1 MTLNW
6 SRVPASGASVKP
18 PSTGFSVFSVSSVV
32 ARLQF
37 SWRLVLALP
46 LMVGCDALLPS
57 APADDEVL
65 DGPIEGLTAAQA
77 AIFAKG
83 DEEFNRTF
91 SAGEGA
97 GPMFVASA
105 CGSCHVGDGKG
116 HPAFNLTRF
125 GRMVD
130 GVFDPMRAQGG
141 PQVQNRAVQHYVAE
155 VVPGGVTG
163 VSVFTAPSVTGLG
176 LLEAVDDT
184 TLLRLAD
191 PDDLDG
197 DGISGRVQ
205 LLDESDLIVEVTSL
219 DAIADEGGP
228 TRGVPIGGKYI
239 GRFGKKGV
247 TVNLL
252 QQTVTAYHQDM
263 GLTSDLVPQDL
274 FNRQVGTFASDEV
287 PDPEVGSS
295 TVSAVVFYLKTL
307 RPPPRR
313 NAAGVD
319 VVAGEA
325 LFAQAGCARC
335 HMPTLRTGASP
346 LGPLN
351 QVEFHP
357 YTDLLLHDMGS
368 ELDDGYTEGIALTSE
383 WRTPPLWGVG
393 LATSSQGGRMHL
405 LHDGRAA
412 GFREAIERHGGEAS
426 ASRAAF
432 QAFTPEQ
439 QEQLIRFLESL

>member
-1 MTLNW
+1 MGRTA
-6 SRVPASGASVKP
+6 VIII
-18 PSTGFSVFSVSSVV
+18 
-32 ARLQF
+32 
-37 SWRLVLALP
+37 ALLFLP
-46 LMVGCDALLPS
+46 GCNALLPS
-57 APADDEVL
+57 APADDAVL
-65 DGPIEGLTAAQA
+65 DGPIDGLTPAQT
-77 AIFAKG
+77 AIFAEG

-91 SAGEGA
+91 SSGEGA

-130 GVFDPMRAQGG
+130 GGFDPMRPLGG
-141 PQVQNRAVQHYVAE
+141 PQVQNRAVQRYIAE
-155 VVPGGVTG
+155 VVPTTATG
-163 VSVFTAPSVTGLG
+163 VAVFTAPAVTGLG

-191 PDDLDG
+191 PDDLDA

-219 DAIADEGGP
+219 DAVADEGGP
-228 TRGVPIGGKYI
+228 TRGVPIDGKFI

-252 QQTVTAYHQDM
+252 HQTVTAYHQDM
-263 GLTSDLVPQDL
+263 GLTTDLVPQDL
-274 FNRQVGTFASDEV
+274 INRQVGAFASDDV

-313 NAAGVD
+313 NAADAD
-319 VVAGEA
+319 VTAGES
-325 LFAQAGCARC
+325 LFSQAGCARC
-335 HMPTLRTGASP
+335 HLPALRTGAAP
-346 LGPLN
+346 VGPLN

-357 YTDLLLHDMGS
+357 YTDLLLHDMGP

-383 WRTPPLWGVG
+383 WRTAPLWGVG
-393 LATSSQGGRMHL
+393 VAAASQGGRMHL
-405 LHDGRAA
+405 LHDGRAP
-412 GFREAIERHGGEAS
+412 GFREAIELHGGEAS

-432 QAFTPEQ
+432 QAFTPAE
-439 QEQLIRFLESL
+439 QEQLFRFLESL